1 MFKSRMFIFS
11 SQFFLVFKKLIF
23 HMQGETLQNGR
34 SWPGR
39 KICTFS
45 IFVLCTALLILNP
58 IIYYLNPSIK
68 KKKNNLLKRS
78 LCVYVNN
85 TKKVSTLEKDKKK
98 KSLWRKR
105 ASILMM
111 PWLLQQMTSEKSV
124 PQPSVLVALPF
135 KLGVSLTEINVV
147 FSALSIYLSSG
158 CIDWKLNNEIVKKK
172 LKKMAC

>member
-1 MFKSRMFIFS
+1 MHCPIDSKPNNI
-11 SQFFLVFKKLIF
+11 
-23 HMQGETLQNGR
+23 
-34 SWPGR
+34 
-39 KICTFS
+39 
-45 IFVLCTALLILNP
+45 LLEP
-58 IIYYLNPSIK
+58 IYK
-68 KKKNNLLKRS
+68 KKKNLLKRS

-172 LKKMAC
+172 KKWLVKKIIQLPLISCKRKLFLFLNERSAFYFLT

>member
-1 MFKSRMFIFS
+1 M
-11 SQFFLVFKKLIF
+11 
-23 HMQGETLQNGR
+23 HGETLQNGQ

-68 KKKNNLLKRS
+68 KNLLKRS

-85 TKKVSTLEKDKKK
+85 TKKGINSWKRQKK

-105 ASILMM
+105 ASILM

-158 CIDWKLNNEIVKKK
+158 CIDWKLNNEIVKK
-172 LKKMAC
+172 MAC

>member
-1 MFKSRMFIFS
+1 MFKSWNMFIFS
-11 SQFFLVFKKLIF
+11 SQFLFSLFF
-23 HMQGETLQNGR
+23 RMHGETLQNGQ

-68 KKKNNLLKRS
+68 KDLLERS

-85 TKKVSTLEKDKKK
+85 TKKGINSWKRQK

-105 ASILMM
+105 ASILM

-158 CIDWKLNNEIVKKK
+158 CIDWKIK
-172 LKKMAC
+172 

>member
-68 KKKNNLLKRS
+68 KKKNLLKRS

-98 KSLWRKR
+98 KKVCGEKEHPFWWCHGYSSRWLQKNLSPNHLFLWLCHSSL
-105 ASILMM
+105 
-111 PWLLQQMTSEKSV
+111 E
-124 PQPSVLVALPF
+124 
-135 KLGVSLTEINVV
+135 
-147 FSALSIYLSSG
+147 
-158 CIDWKLNNEIVKKK
+158 CH
-172 LKKMAC
+172 

>member
-1 MFKSRMFIFS
+1 MLHCVQVSEHVYFLISVF
-11 SQFFLVFKKLIF
+11 FFLLIF
-23 HMQGETLQNGR
+23 HMHGQTLQNGQ

-68 KKKNNLLKRS
+68 NLLKRS

-98 KSLWRKR
+98 KKSLWRKR
-105 ASILMM
+105 ASILM

-158 CIDWKLNNEIVKKK
+158 CID
-172 LKKMAC
+172 

>member
-1 MFKSRMFIFS
+1 M
-11 SQFFLVFKKLIF
+11 
-23 HMQGETLQNGR
+23 HGETLQKGR

-68 KKKNNLLKRS
+68 KNLLKRS

-85 TKKVSTLEKDKKK
+85 TKKVLTLEKDKKK
-98 KSLWRKR
+98 KFVAKK
-105 ASILMM
+105 SIHSDAMVT
-111 PWLLQQMTSEKSV
+111 PADDFRKSV

-158 CIDWKLNNEIVKKK
+158 CID
-172 LKKMAC
+172 

>member
-1 MFKSRMFIFS
+1 
-11 SQFFLVFKKLIF
+11 
-23 HMQGETLQNGR
+23 
-34 SWPGR
+34 
-39 KICTFS
+39 
-45 IFVLCTALLILNP
+45 
-58 IIYYLNPSIK
+58 
-68 KKKNNLLKRS
+68 
-78 LCVYVNN
+78 
-85 TKKVSTLEKDKKK
+85 
-98 KSLWRKR
+98 
-105 ASILMM
+105 MM